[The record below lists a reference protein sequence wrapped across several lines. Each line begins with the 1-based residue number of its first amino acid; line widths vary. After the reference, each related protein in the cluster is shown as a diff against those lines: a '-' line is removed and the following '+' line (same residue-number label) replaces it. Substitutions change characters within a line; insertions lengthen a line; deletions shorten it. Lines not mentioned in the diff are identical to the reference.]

1 MVKVSFERKYIE
13 EKCYWGLT
21 PSKGMD
27 DILKYKKYGTVL
39 DVGVG
44 EGRNALFL
52 AKKGFNVLGVDISE
66 AGISKFLRLGKKFKV
81 NVKGIVSDITK
92 FKFDKKFDIIISVST
107 LHFLSRKNI
116 EIVIKKIKK
125 HTNKGGINLIT
136 VFTVDDPGFKVHP
149 NKMYYFQKSELK
161 NFYDDWKI
169 LDYREVLTKPERHG
183 RKGKIHTHGV
193 AFLIAKKPFKKSS

>member
-1 MVKVSFERKYIE
+1 MAKVSFEKKYRE
-13 EKCYWGLT
+13 EKCYWGSK

-52 AKKGFNVLGVDISE
+52 AKKGFDVLGVDISE
-66 AGISKFLRLGKKFKV
+66 AGINKFLRLGKKLKV
-81 NVKGIVSDITK
+81 KVSGVVSDITK
-92 FKFDKKFDIIISVST
+92 FKFDKKFDIIISVAT

-116 EIVIKKIKK
+116 EIVIKKMKK
-125 HTNKGGINLIT
+125 HTDKSGLNLIT
-136 VFTVDDPGFKVHP
+136 VFTVDSPSFKMHP
-149 NKMYYFQKSELK
+149 NKMYYFQRNELK
-161 NFYDDWKI
+161 NFYNDWKI
-169 LDYREVLTKPERHG
+169 LNYKEFLTKPERHG

-193 AFLIAKKPFKKSS
+193 AFLIAKKSFKKSS